1 MNRFIV
7 PAALAAVV
15 ATSSLAL
22 ADQTVGT
29 IKAFDAKAMKLT
41 LKDGTIYSL
50 PAGFKDPGLKAGERV
65 QVTWSMQSGQHEA
78 SAVVIQK

>member
-1 MNRFIV
+1 MNRFVV

-22 ADQTVGT
+22 ADQSVGT
-29 IKAFDAKAMKLT
+29 VRQIDAKAMTLT
-41 LKDGTIYSL
+41 LKDGTMFYL
-50 PAGFKDPGLKAGERV
+50 PQGFQNPGLKAGEKV
-65 QVTWSMQSGQHEA
+65 QVTWSMENGKHEA

>member
-29 IKAFDAKAMKLT
+29 IKAIDTKAMKLT
-41 LKDGTIYSL
+41 LNDGTTYML
-50 PAGFKDPGLKAGERV
+50 PAGFKNPGLKTGEKV
-65 QVTWSMQSGQHEA
+65 QVTWSMQNGQHEA
-78 SAVVIQK
+78 STVVIQK